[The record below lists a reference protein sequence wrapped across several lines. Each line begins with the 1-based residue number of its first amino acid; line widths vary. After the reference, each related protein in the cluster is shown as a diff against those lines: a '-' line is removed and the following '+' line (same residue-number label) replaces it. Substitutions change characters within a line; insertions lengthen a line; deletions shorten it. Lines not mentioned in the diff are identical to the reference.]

1 MNCGRCG
8 QGIVSPDGEL
18 SPNTSGASSD
28 LNEGPFPFPLESC
41 ELVTSVTQLVSFSI
55 PNAERPRCSC
65 QEIRNKEVEQIKG
78 PRLTNQRYFLG

>member
-18 SPNTSGASSD
+18 SLNTSGARSD
-28 LNEGPFPFPLESC
+28 LNEGPFPFPLVIC
-41 ELVTSVTQLVSFSI
+41 ELVTGVTQLVSLNL
-55 PNAERPRCSC
+55 PNAERPRCSY

-78 PRLTNQRYFLG
+78 PRLTNQRYFGG